1 MSWREQQTAKLY
13 YHNPNSRIPI
23 LFTIH
28 IKPYFHEKELEV
40 KVRAHGCSTTPVS
53 REASSQT
60 VFAEALTAELR
71 LPELTERQGIRK
83 DGKQWEVTRV

>member
-28 IKPYFHEKELEV
+28 IKPYFHEKQLEV
-40 KVRAHGCSTTPVS
+40 KVRAPGCSKTPVS

-60 VFAEALTAELR
+60 AFAEALTAELCF
-71 LPELTERQGIRK
+71 PELTERQGIRK
-83 DGKQWEVTRV
+83 DGKQQEVTRV